1 MQYYT
6 NEKAMAPAVDS
17 RIPDFGGVDVDE
29 IIEFHI
35 NNPNETFWC
44 QSCSLPHN
52 DCVCSFTDT
61 AMITNQDFSG
71 YTASPAS
78 YLEVND
84 LIWNRPH
91 FRHSYPSSETSS
103 VPPYSSYSL
112 QSTPALSVRQPSILS
127 EDTPTSQ
134 NGTEDSMTPSSPAKR
149 RPRRGA
155 MSREQAHAKRL
166 EQNRR
171 SQRSFRD
178 RQAKLVE
185 DLRGKVEVLEDENV
199 KLREELK
206 KYKEESHVK

>member
-1 MQYYT
+1 
-6 NEKAMAPAVDS
+6 MAPVVDS
-17 RIPDFGGVDVDE
+17 GVPDFGAVDVDE
-29 IIEFHI
+29 MIEFHI

-52 DCVCSFTDT
+52 DCVCSFAETPI
-61 AMITNQDFSG
+61 ITYQNTSN
-71 YTASPAS
+71 YTASPVS
-78 YLEVND
+78 YLEVD
-84 LIWNRPH
+84 DMSWNRPQ

-134 NGTEDSMTPSSPAKR
+134 NGTEDYMPTTPTTKR

-178 RQAKLVE
+178 RQAKLVD
-185 DLRGKVEVLEDENV
+185 DLRGKIEVLEDENG

-206 KYKEESHVK
+206 KYKEDSHVK

>member
-1 MQYYT
+1 M
-6 NEKAMAPAVDS
+6 
-17 RIPDFGGVDVDE
+17 
-29 IIEFHI
+29 IEFHI

-52 DCVCSFTDT
+52 DCVCSF
-61 AMITNQDFSG
+61 AESSMITNQNFSK
-71 YTASPAS
+71 YTASPVS
-78 YLEVND
+78 YLEVD
-84 LIWNRPH
+84 DMSWNRPQ

-112 QSTPALSVRQPSILS
+112 QSTPALSVRQPSILR

-134 NGTEDSMTPSSPAKR
+134 NGTEDSVPASPTTKR

-155 MSREQAHAKRL
+155 MSREQAHAVSFQPQPDIHRLTKKQKRL

-185 DLRGKVEVLEDENV
+185 DLRGKIEVLEDENG
-199 KLREELK
+199 KLRKELK
-206 KYKEESHVK
+206 KYEEESHVK